1 MADTSPSNSISLS
14 LPTDFLTGANNNGLN
29 VHFNFGG
36 NASTI
41 ADSAYNFLNTSFNN
55 DQGFLGG
62 AIVSSQNFV
71 SSQTAPLL
79 STAQNLGT
87 TFTQH
92 MPDILANLFGAAQNA
107 NQVSETISAN
117 STAASLAAS
126 QASIAESNNAN
137 QGGGCFITTAV
148 VEHMHNEDDGVVLT
162 ELRKFRDGYM
172 QETEARRLMVE
183 TYYLIAPGYVRAI
196 NERPDAH
203 RIYQDMH
210 CDFILPAVNAIGRGD
225 NNEALARYRAL
236 VEYARVKAYGA

>member
-1 MADTSPSNSISLS
+1 MADQSSNAISLS
-14 LPTDFLTGANNNGLN
+14 LPTDFITGAGNNGLN

-41 ADSAYNFLNTSFNN
+41 ADSAYNFLNTSFNS
-55 DQGFLGG
+55 DKAFLGG
-62 AIVSSQNFV
+62 AIVSTQNYV

-92 MPDILANLFGAAQNA
+92 MPDIIANLFGAAQNA
-107 NQVSETISAN
+107 NQVSEQISAN

-137 QGGGCFITTAV
+137 QGGGCFITTAACIR
-148 VEHMHNEDDGVVLT
+148 MGRPDDCW
-162 ELRKFRDGYM
+162 ELELLRRFRDERM
-172 QETEARRLMVE
+172 KKTEQGSLMVE
-183 TYYLIAPGYVRAI
+183 TYYLIAPGYVSSI
-196 NERPDAH
+196 NKREDAYD
-203 RIYQDMH
+203 IYFRMYDSFIIPAANAVDM
-210 CDFILPAVNAIGRGD
+210 GD
-225 NNEALARYRAL
+225 DNEALALYRAL